1 MAILRPACEPL
12 DVGPED
18 RRLSPDELAAAV
30 RGRDG
35 VLCSVADDIDAAVL
49 DAATPTCRVFANFG
63 VGVNHIDLKAAARV
77 GITVT
82 NTPGV
87 LTDAT
92 ADLTWTLILATARR
106 VPEGMALLRSGN
118 WKGWTPTQLLGHD
131 VTGRTLGILGAGR
144 IGTAVGQRAASF
156 RMPLLYVDQREN
168 KVLDRVGARRVG
180 LDECLSSSHFVS
192 LHVPL
197 TLQTRRLIGPREFS
211 LMRPDGILINTSRG
225 EVVDEAA
232 LVEALRER
240 RIAAAGVDVYERE
253 PRVPAALLGLP
264 NVVCLPHLG
273 SATTGTRSAM
283 AELAAADL
291 LRVLNGEPPRHRVSI
306 AKES

>member
-1 MAILRPACEPL
+1 
-12 DVGPED
+12 VGPDD
-18 RRLSPDELAAAV
+18 RTLTPAELAAAV
-30 RGRDG
+30 RGRDA
-35 VLCSVADDIDAAVL
+35 VLCSVADRIDAAIL
-49 DAATPTCRVFANFG
+49 EAAFPTCRVFANFG
-63 VGVNHIDLKAAARV
+63 VGVNHIDLKAAARL

-82 NTPGV
+82 HTPGV

-106 VPEGMALLRSGN
+106 VPEGLALLHSGG

-131 VTGRTLGILGAGR
+131 VTGRTLGIIGTGR
-144 IGTAVGQRAASF
+144 IGTAVGQRAAGF
-156 RMPLLYVDQREN
+156 RMMLLYVDQQDN
-168 KVLDRVGARRVG
+168 ATLDHLGARRVG
-180 LDECLSSSHFVS
+180 LDECLASGHFVS

-197 TLQTRRLIGPREFS
+197 TPQTRRLIGAREFG

-232 LVEALRER
+232 LGEALRER
-240 RIAAAGVDVYERE
+240 RIAAAGLDVYERE
-253 PRVPAALLGLP
+253 PYVPTALLGLP

-273 SATTGTRSAM
+273 SATMATRSAM

-291 LRVLNGEPPRHRVSI
+291 LRVLNGQPPRHPVRP
-306 AKES
+306 EG